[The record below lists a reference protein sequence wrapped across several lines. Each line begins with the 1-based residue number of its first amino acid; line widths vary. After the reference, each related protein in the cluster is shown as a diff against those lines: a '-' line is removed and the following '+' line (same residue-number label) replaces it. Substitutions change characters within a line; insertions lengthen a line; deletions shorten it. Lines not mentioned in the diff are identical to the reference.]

1 MQIGINN
8 FGKDTIKSSRTMKV
22 GNRCLRLMDLEHL
35 SIQTAASEEI
45 QVVSKDEECVSL
57 DIVLYLKQGAGGNAR
72 SYTTHQIHLSPF
84 RPNLPTYLPQ
94 IWVKS

>member
-1 MQIGINN
+1 
-8 FGKDTIKSSRTMKV
+8 MKV

-57 DIVLYLKQGAGGNAR
+57 DIVPEQVQGYLKQGAAEMRDLAR
-72 SYTTHQIHLSPF
+72 PTKSTSAHFAQI
-84 RPNLPTYLPQ
+84 NLPTYP
-94 IWVKS
+94 KFG